1 MIEAL
6 WALAGVTALIYGL
19 VLTGRPPSALRTVI
33 KTIPA
38 ATLAVIAAL
47 CGAPWQL
54 VAGLALCALGDA
66 FLAGDPGRWLPAG
79 LVAFLAGHGAYI
91 FLFAGL
97 REPGVEPTP
106 FQLAGLATTAAAGV
120 GLLAFLWKSLGL
132 LRPAVIL
139 YVIGIC
145 VMTGFSLLAPGWA
158 WTAMLGAAAFMA
170 SDAILATSL
179 FRRENLFGS
188 PRISGWAVWFLYC
201 AAQSGIAW
209 PYVGGY

>member
-1 MIEAL
+1 MITAL
-6 WALAGVTALIYGL
+6 WALAGLAALIYGL

-33 KTIPA
+33 KTVPV
-38 ATLAVIAAL
+38 ATLAVIAVL
-47 CGAPWQL
+47 SGAPWQL

-66 FLAGDPGRWLPAG
+66 FLAGDPDRWLPAG

-97 REPGVEPTP
+97 RDPGVEPSAV
-106 FQLAGLATTAAAGV
+106 QLAGLAATSAAGL
-120 GLLAFLWKSLGL
+120 GLLAYLWKALGL

-145 VMTGFSLLAPGWA
+145 VMTGFCLLAPAWA
-158 WTAMLGAAAFMA
+158 WLAIPGAIAFMA
-170 SDAILATSL
+170 SDAILAVNL
-179 FRRENLFGS
+179 FRRECLFGS
-188 PRISGWAVWFLYC
+188 PRVTRWSIWFLYC

-209 PYVGGY
+209 PFIGGF